1 MTHNHQMHADHDTA
15 HAHEAHQMPMA
26 PDAMASHPAHGAH
39 VDHSGHEQL
48 FRRRFWVCLVLS
60 IPVLVLSPALQ
71 EWLHFSAPSFPGS
84 EWVVTVFSIIIF
96 LYGGVPFL
104 QMAVPEIQYRQP
116 GMMTLIS
123 LAISVAFI
131 YSLATL
137 FVNVGMGFFW
147 ELVTLIDVMLLG
159 HWLEMR
165 SVRQASSAL
174 EELTK
179 LLPDT
184 AELSRADGS
193 TETVAVSQLR
203 VNDRVLVRPGA
214 KI

>member
-1 MTHNHQMHADHDTA
+1 
-15 HAHEAHQMPMA
+15 
-26 PDAMASHPAHGAH
+26 
-39 VDHSGHEQL
+39 
-48 FRRRFWVCLVLS
+48 
-60 IPVLVLSPALQ
+60 
-71 EWLHFSAPSFPGS
+71 
-84 EWVVTVFSIIIF
+84 
-96 LYGGVPFL
+96 
-104 QMAVPEIQYRQP
+104 
-116 GMMTLIS
+116 
-123 LAISVAFI
+123 

-137 FVNVGMGFFW
+137 FVSVGMGFFW

-184 AELSRADGS
+184 AERIGAGGN

-203 VNDRVLVRPGA
+203 VDERVLVRPGA
-214 KI
+214 QVPARGQGDAGASQGSE

>member
-1 MTHNHQMHADHDTA
+1 
-15 HAHEAHQMPMA
+15 
-26 PDAMASHPAHGAH
+26 G
-39 VDHSGHEQL
+39 
-48 FRRRFWVCLVLS
+48 
-60 IPVLVLSPALQ
+60 
-71 EWLHFSAPSFPGS
+71 
-84 EWVVTVFSIIIF
+84 
-96 LYGGVPFL
+96 
-104 QMAVPEIQYRQP
+104 RQSV
-116 GMMTLIS
+116 MMTLIS

-179 LLPDT
+179 LLPDN
-184 AELSRADGS
+184 AERIGADS
-193 TETVAVSQLR
+193 NTETVAVSQLR
-203 VNDRVLVRPGA
+203 DDDSVLVRPDE
-214 KI
+214 KVH

>member
-1 MTHNHQMHADHDTA
+1 MTHNHQMHAHADPSEQQ
-15 HAHEAHQMPMA
+15 HAHGEHAPEPEHMPMMRDEMG
-26 PDAMASHPAHGAH
+26 PHPTHGAH
-39 VDHSGHEQL
+39 ADHSGHEQM

-60 IPVLVLSPALQ
+60 IPVLLLSPALQ
-71 EWLHFSAPSFPGS
+71 EWLHFSAPAFPGS
-84 EWVVTVFSIIIF
+84 EWVVTALSIIIF

-104 QMAVPEIQYRQP
+104 QMAVPEIQNRQP

-131 YSLATL
+131 YSLVTL

-165 SVRQASSAL
+165 SVRQ
-174 EELTK
+174 
-179 LLPDT
+179 
-184 AELSRADGS
+184 
-193 TETVAVSQLR
+193 
-203 VNDRVLVRPGA
+203 
-214 KI
+214 